1 MVPVTSGLSDP
12 NQYKTDRFGFD
23 ICCPPS
29 QNSSDMKNPYFFGYG
44 SLVNRAT
51 HDYPDAVPAKATG
64 WRRLWRHTG
73 LRPVAFLTVVA
84 DEDSTIEGLIAG
96 VPNADWVA
104 LDQREWAYQRIIAN
118 NDISHG
124 LSHEPDIALYAVP
137 HDQSHKPSVKHPI
150 LLSYIDVV
158 VQGYLT
164 EFGQDGAQ
172 RFFDTTDG
180 WDIPIINDRDAPLY
194 PRHQPL
200 SPDERHFV
208 DEQLSALPAKV
219 EQRENSGLTLKRF

>member
-1 MVPVTSGLSDP
+1 L
-12 NQYKTDRFGFD
+12 
-23 ICCPPS
+23 PS
-29 QNSSDMKNPYFFGYG
+29 QNSSEMKNPYFFGYG

-51 HDYPDAVPAKATG
+51 HDYPDAVHAKAKG
-64 WRRLWRHTG
+64 WRRLWRHTR

-96 VPNADWVA
+96 VPNADWAA
-104 LDQREWAYQRIIAN
+104 LDQREWAYQRINAS
-118 NDISHG
+118 DDVSHD
-124 LSHEPDIALYAVP
+124 LSHQPDVALYAVP
-137 HDQSHKPSVKHPI
+137 HDQSHRPNVKHPI

-158 VQGYLT
+158 VQGYLS

-180 WDIPIINDRDAPLY
+180 WDTPIINDRAAPMY

-200 SPDERHFV
+200 SKDDRHFV
-208 DEQLSALPAKV
+208 DEQLGALSAQV
-219 EQRENSGLTLKRF
+219 EQGEQSGLTLKRF

>member
-12 NQYKTDRFGFD
+12 NQYKTNRFGFD

-51 HDYPDAVPAKATG
+51 HDYPGAVPAKATG

-84 DEDSTIEGLIAG
+84 DEDSTIDGLIAG

>member
-1 MVPVTSGLSDP
+1 MAAVTSGP
-12 NQYKTDRFGFD
+12 NPQIQHKVIRLGFD
-23 ICCPPS
+23 IYELSS
-29 QNSSDMKNPYFFGYG
+29 QNPFNMKNPYFFGYG

-51 HDYPDAVPAKATG
+51 HDYPDAVPATAKG

-84 DEDSTIEGLIAG
+84 DEDSTIEGLMAG
-96 VPNADWVA
+96 VPNADWAA
-104 LDQREWAYQRIIAN
+104 LDQREWAYQRIDAR
-118 NDISHG
+118 DGISHD
-124 LSHEPDIALYAVP
+124 LSHKPDVALYAVP
-137 HDQSHKPSVKHPI
+137 HDPHHNPSVKHPI
-150 LLSYIDVV
+150 LLSYVDVV

-164 EFGQDGAQ
+164 EYGQEGAQ

-180 WDIPIINDRDAPLY
+180 WDIPIINDRDAPQY

-208 DEQLSALPAKV
+208 DEQLRALSAQV
-219 EQRENSGLTLKRF
+219 EQGVQSGLTLKRF

>member
-1 MVPVTSGLSDP
+1 MTSRVSHQ
-12 NQYKTDRFGFD
+12 NQQETDRFAFD
-23 ICCPPS
+23 ICGRPS
-29 QNSSDMKNPYFFGYG
+29 QNLFDMKNPYFFGYG

-51 HDYPDAVPAKATG
+51 HDYPGAVPAKATG

-96 VPNADWVA
+96 VPNADWAA
-104 LDQREWAYQRIIAN
+104 LDQREWAYQRLIASG
-118 NDISHG
+118 DISHA
-124 LSHEPDIALYAVP
+124 LNQKPEVALYAVP
-137 HDQSHKPSVKHPI
+137 HDPDHEVRVKHPI

-158 VQGYLT
+158 VQGYLS
-164 EFGQDGAQ
+164 EFGQEGAL

-180 WDIPIINDRDAPLY
+180 WELPIINDRAAPMY

-200 SPDERHFV
+200 SRDERHFV
-208 DEQLSALPAKV
+208 DEQLRALPAKV
-219 EQRENSGLTLKRF
+219 EQRENSGLSLKRF